1 MPPKRAQKKGRTTNQ
16 LQFLLKTVM
25 RQIQR
30 HQFAWPFAKPVDAVK
45 LKIPDYYEITKRP
58 MDFGTIKKKLEHNDY
73 TCAKECI
80 EEFKLVFTNCY
91 GYNKPGE
98 DIVIMA
104 EVLEK
109 FFDEKLSMMPP
120 EEYEI
125 IKGAKT
131 VVKAATSTS
140 ESGEPVSKK
149 SKIIKPCSIAADT
162 TQPSLMLPLPLL
174 PSATLSLTTPSINR
188 TEMTSPQ
195 SNVTS
200 TVPSTPVLLSPK
212 AHIPGKSGVKRK
224 KADTTTPGMTMLSLD
239 TTPLMAAKIPARRE
253 SSNRTIKKPT
263 RELPGEQE
271 NSILKRNTLQD
282 PLTVLPLGK
291 KKFKLTEQL
300 KYCNMLIKEM
310 LSKKHEAYAWPF
322 YKPVQAE
329 ALGLHDYFDI
339 IKKPMDLGTVK
350 FKMDCREYSSPADFA
365 TDVRLIF
372 TNCYKYNPP
381 DHDVVKMAR
390 KLQDVFEYKFAKMPD
405 ELCSPVAISA
415 SSTTNIIKSR
425 PSKSKSDSEEESD
438 DKESSI
444 ESEDSEAERK
454 HKLSLLE
461 AQLISV
467 HEQLSKLTKVEKE
480 RKTEKSYT
488 KKRKDKSKERKT
500 SKDKNKD
507 KKDKNEIKLTDMIKS
522 KKKEKTKD
530 KKLLV
535 TDSSSQDSPL
545 KTFNKADKKKEIKTK
560 TSAPKKKSASERS
573 KKSKI
578 AAKKG
583 ELPEDSEDEEIRAMT
598 YDEKRQLSLDINKLP
613 GDKLGKVVH
622 IIQSKE
628 PSLKGNNPDEI
639 EIDFETLKPA
649 TLRELEKY
657 VNSCVKKKKTT
668 PIKKPK
674 SAEDRGALQAKKKEE
689 LEKRLQDVSG
699 KLQAVTPK
707 SKPKSKDVVS
717 TEPKTSRLSESSTS
731 SGSSSSSSSDS
742 SSGSSSDS
750 SSDSENND
758 GEKLKKPHVKK
769 PQELKHKSI
778 GNVMEDLKDSDK
790 PPAVM
795 VSPKTTAAV
804 TSNSFVNIPSRPA
817 PLQAISQ
824 NTPKTLILPQN
835 NSNVVKTVT
844 KPTTSSMLQPTSNN
858 LLVGGLKTQFS
869 DTTPKITNKTPVS
882 TPTSSLSTVGS
893 NDSSKISFGII
904 DDSLLSK
911 TMPKSKPELL
921 KTVVSTE
928 NSKNGGTL
936 KHVSSWGTPFNS
948 VKNATK
954 LDQTNKAASFEQ
966 FQKLAKDKEDKEK
979 AAKMV
984 EEQLKRQKEREEI
997 DRLRLIEEKKREKE
1011 EEEALERARR
1021 QQEENDQKKREL
1033 ERMKEQERRKR
1044 QALAGTIDM
1053 TLQSD
1058 IMGDFEATL

>member
-149 SKIIKPCSIAADT
+149 SKISKPCSIAADT

-271 NSILKRNTLQD
+271 NS
-282 PLTVLPLGK
+282 LPLGK

-350 FKMDCREYSSPADFA
+350 FKMDCREYSSPSDFA

-480 RKTEKSYT
+480 RKTEKSST

-535 TDSSSQDSPL
+535 TDS
-545 KTFNKADKKKEIKTK
+545 
-560 TSAPKKKSASERS
+560 
-573 KKSKI
+573 
-578 AAKKG
+578 
-583 ELPEDSEDEEIRAMT
+583 SEDEEIRAMT

-717 TEPKTSRLSESSTS
+717 AEPKTSRLSESSTS

-778 GNVMEDLKDSDK
+778 GNVMEDLKDTDK

-795 VSPKTTAAV
+795 LSPKTNAVV

-869 DTTPKITNKTPVS
+869 DITPKITNKTPVS

-984 EEQLKRQKEREEI
+984 EEQLKRQKEREEM